1 MLKQVVFLTADMTA
15 QQIAEAFQQFSRWR
29 VAHLANH
36 TFKRTMVGDQF
47 REDRHFAQ
55 FSLDQGKQK
64 LLLDGE
70 MIDQLDFVAVDSF
83 GREPPD
89 RDCGVVGTQGA
100 LSQNAQREAVV
111 VLLGKWNKR
120 GIAEHAFILR
130 QFGTGARESLYFIS
144 MPFCV
149 KCGAQLGGQANFC
162 ASCGNAA
169 AGSAVPAPVVEPL
182 EYAIQGDNLQV
193 ARVYLKPGQEV
204 YAEAGKMVYKT
215 ANVAW
220 ETRMS
225 GESLGEKLMGA
236 LRRTI
241 TGESLFLTYFRSDG
255 AGEVG
260 FAGSY
265 PGKIQLFDLAAG
277 ESIMAQRDAFL
288 FAQTS
293 VQFNVAFVKRLGA
306 GFFGGE
312 GFILEKLIGPG
323 AVFIHAGGDFVEF
336 QLNEGEVMHVDAG
349 NIVAFDESVDYDIEF
364 VGGIKSAIF
373 GGEGLFL
380 ARMTGPGRLIVQS
393 MTINK
398 LRRELAP
405 GKTSADEHSPLSA
418 ITDVFTSE
426 D

>member
-1 MLKQVVFLTADMTA
+1 
-15 QQIAEAFQQFSRWR
+15 
-29 VAHLANH
+29 
-36 TFKRTMVGDQF
+36 
-47 REDRHFAQ
+47 
-55 FSLDQGKQK
+55 
-64 LLLDGE
+64 
-70 MIDQLDFVAVDSF
+70 
-83 GREPPD
+83 
-89 RDCGVVGTQGA
+89 
-100 LSQNAQREAVV
+100 
-111 VLLGKWNKR
+111 
-120 GIAEHAFILR
+120 
-130 QFGTGARESLYFIS
+130 

-149 KCGAQLGGQANFC
+149 KCGAKLGDQARFC
-162 ASCGNAA
+162 ASCGNPA
-169 AGSAVPAPVVEPL
+169 AGDAPPAQAVEPL
-182 EYAIQGDNLQV
+182 EYEIQGDNLQV
-193 ARVYLKPGQEV
+193 ARVYLKPDQEV

-215 ANVAW
+215 ANVNW

-225 GESLGEKLMGA
+225 GASLGEKLLGA

-241 TGESLFLTYFRSDG
+241 TGESLFLTYFRADG

-265 PGKIQLFDLAAG
+265 PGKIQLFDLADG
-277 ESIMAQRDAFL
+277 QSILTQRDAFL

-293 VQFNVAFVKRLGA
+293 VQFNVAFVKKLGA

-312 GFILEKLIGPG
+312 GFILEKLTGPG

-336 QLNEGEVMHVDAG
+336 QLAEGEVLHVDAG
-349 NIVAFDESVDYDIEF
+349 NIVAFDESVDYDIEP
-364 VGGIKSAIF
+364 VGGIKTALF

-405 GKTSADEHSPLSA
+405 GKTNADEHNPLNALSD
-418 ITDVFTSE
+418 IFTSE